1 MPRIRA
7 TALLAFSA
15 LLLSALTGVS
25 NLLDAADPA
34 PAAPCNEGPAEPKWP
49 SLTSDDSAYLAD
61 LRQLQVELDRF
72 RDDQE
77 QRDAIVQFLGTQQ
90 SFVGRYRDAL
100 ASFDDRPDANAPQKA
115 VDLAE
120 YEARDAVETI
130 LELANRH
137 QVIMINEA
145 HHVPLHRAFTIS
157 LLAGLYKQGF
167 RYFAAEALTAGDTAL
182 AERGYPTLCTGYY
195 LHEPLCADLVRIAF
209 KLGYQVVPYEFE
221 GPEQRKDDDAID
233 RQNAREEGQARHLQE
248 RILAKDPQAKILV
261 HAGYGHI
268 QKLATGFELG
278 GKEGEVRLMAQCFQ
292 RLTGIEPLCIDQ
304 THFTEH
310 SAPKFESPVYQQ
322 AIERGLLKD
331 APIVLHLRGSETF
344 LTSLGGTDLSIF
356 HPRTRYDRGRPTW
369 LSLGGRRQPHAVQT
383 ELHPAAGAP
392 YLAQAFYA
400 HEQDPDAVP
409 IDQIAYSAD
418 EPLPTLWL
426 PEGKFRIR
434 VVDESGKTL
443 REYSTVRE

>member
-1 MPRIRA
+1 MSRIA
-7 TALLAFSA
+7 AIAVLISNAFMQ
-15 LLLSALTGVS
+15 
-25 NLLDAADPA
+25 
-34 PAAPCNEGPAEPKWP
+34 GPASNRRGLLYAAEPAGAASADKRPVEPKWP
-49 SLTSDDSAYLAD
+49 SLTSDNNAYLAE
-61 LRQLQVELDRF
+61 LRQLQGELDRF
-72 RDDQE
+72 RDNRE
-77 QRDAIVQFLGTQQ
+77 WRDSVVQFIGTQQ

-100 ASFDDRPDANAPQKA
+100 TSFDDRPDANAAQKA

-120 YEARDAVETI
+120 YEACDAVETI

-182 AERGYPTLCTGYY
+182 AERGYPTLRTGYY
-195 LHEPLCADLVRIAF
+195 LHEPLCADLVRIGLE
-209 KLGYQVVPYEFE
+209 LGYQVVPYEFE
-221 GPEQRKDDDAID
+221 GPEQRKEDDAID
-233 RQNAREEGQARHLQE
+233 RQNTREEGQARHLHE

-268 QKLATGFELG
+268 QKLAAPWELG
-278 GKEGEVRLMAQCFQ
+278 DKQREVRLMASCFQ

-310 SAPKFESPVYQQ
+310 SAPKFESPIYRQ
-322 AIERGLLKD
+322 AIEQGLLKD
-331 APIVLHLRGSETF
+331 APIVLRLRGCRAF
-344 LTSLGGTDLSIF
+344 LASLDGTDLAIF
-356 HPRTRYDRGRPTW
+356 HPRTRYEHGRPNW
-369 LSLGGRRQPHAVQT
+369 LSLGGRRQPHVIQID
-383 ELHPAAGAP
+383 LRPAAGAL

-400 HEQDPDAVP
+400 HEQGPNAVP
-409 IDQIAYSAD
+409 IDQSAYSGD

-426 PEGKFRIR
+426 PEGKFGIRIIN
-434 VVDESGKTL
+434 ESGKTQ